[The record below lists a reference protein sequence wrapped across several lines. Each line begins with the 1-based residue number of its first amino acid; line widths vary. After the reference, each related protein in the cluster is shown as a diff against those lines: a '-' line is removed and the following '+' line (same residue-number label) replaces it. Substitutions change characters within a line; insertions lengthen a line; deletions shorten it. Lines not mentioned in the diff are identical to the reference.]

1 MFKTMRNLKG
11 QSTLE
16 YAILIIIIIA
26 ALITLQSYIKR
37 GVQGRLQSSTD
48 TVGDQFST
56 SPNANYYKQTNT
68 GSQTLE
74 YNVKGVA
81 GTNMIADQTTNTY
94 QHVNMDGGGEY
105 WGRNGV

>member
-1 MFKTMRNLKG
+1 MFKKIRNLKG

-37 GVQGRLQSSTD
+37 GVQGRLASSAD
-48 TVGDQFST
+48 SVGDQFST
-56 SPNANYYKQTNT
+56 SANSNYYKQTNP

-74 YNVKGVA
+74 TFQKGLSK
-81 GTNMIADQTTNTY
+81 TNLIADSQTNTF
-94 QHVNMDGGGEY
+94 QHINMDGGGEY

>member
-37 GVQGRLQSSTD
+37 GVQGRLGSSTD
-48 TVGDQFST
+48 TIGDQFST
-56 SPNANYYKQTNT
+56 SSNANYYKQTNT
-68 GSQTLE
+68 GSDTLDS
-74 YNVKGVA
+74 NIRGVA
-81 GTNMIADQTTNTY
+81 NTQLLNPQQTNTY
-94 QHVNMDGGGEY
+94 QHINMDGGGEY
-105 WGRNGV
+105 WGR

>member
-1 MFKTMRNLKG
+1 MKG

-56 SPNANYYKQTNT
+56 AAGANYFKQTNT
-68 GSQTLE
+68 SSSTTEANLRGQANT
-74 YNVKGVA
+74 A
-81 GTNMIADQTTNTY
+81 MRADQVTTTY
-94 QHVNMDGGGEY
+94 QHVNLEASGEF
-105 WGRNGV
+105 WGRSGV

>member
-1 MFKTMRNLKG
+1 MKG

-56 SPNANYYKQTNT
+56 AAPANYYKQTNT
-68 GSQTLE
+68 ASATRETNIG
-74 YNVKGVA
+74 GVA
-81 GTNMIADQTTNTY
+81 NTAMRADQYTNTVT
-94 QHVNMDGGGEY
+94 HVNLNADSEY
-105 WGRNGV
+105 WGK

>member
-1 MFKTMRNLKG
+1 MRNLKG

-37 GVQGRLQSSTD
+37 GVQGRLASSTD
-48 TVGDQFST
+48 SVGDQFST
-56 SPNANYYKQTNT
+56 SANSNYFKQSNTSSLTVETFRNGLSKTNLV
-68 GSQTLE
+68 Q
-74 YNVKGVA
+74 
-81 GTNMIADQTTNTY
+81 DQYTNTY
-94 QHVNMDGGGEY
+94 QHINMDGGGEY

>member
-1 MFKTMRNLKG
+1 MFKKIRNLKG

-48 TVGDQFST
+48 TIGDQFST
-56 SPNANYYKQTNT
+56 ASGANYFKQTNT
-68 GSQTLE
+68 GSYTVEANIRGQANTE
-74 YNVKGVA
+74 
-81 GTNMIADQTTNTY
+81 MWQQQQTNTF
-94 QHVNMDGGGEY
+94 QHVNMEAYGEY
-105 WGRNGV
+105 YGR

>member
-1 MFKTMRNLKG
+1 MFKKIRNLKG

-26 ALITLQSYIKR
+26 ALITLQAYIKR

-56 SPNANYYKQTNT
+56 AANANYYKQTNT
-68 GSQTLE
+68 ASLTMETFRNGPAS
-74 YNVKGVA
+74 
-81 GTNMIADQTTNTY
+81 TNLVADQYTNTY
-94 QHVNMDGGGEY
+94 QHINMDGGGEY
-105 WGRNGV
+105 WGRSGV

>member
-1 MFKTMRNLKG
+1 MFKKMRNLKG

-37 GVQGRLQSSTD
+37 GVQGRLASSTD
-48 TVGDQFST
+48 SIGDQFST
-56 SPNANYYKQTNT
+56 SDKANYYKQVNT

-74 YNVKGVA
+74 FNKKGVA
-81 GTNMIADQTTNTY
+81 STNLVSDVYTNTY
-94 QHVNMDGGGEY
+94 VHINMDGGGEY